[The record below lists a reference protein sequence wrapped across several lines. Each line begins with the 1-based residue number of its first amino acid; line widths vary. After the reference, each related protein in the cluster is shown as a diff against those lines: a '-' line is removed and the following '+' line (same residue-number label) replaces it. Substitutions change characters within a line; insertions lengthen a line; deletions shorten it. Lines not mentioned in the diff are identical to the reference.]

1 MVKLA
6 AFIVMCWGSL
16 FISSSLKKGL
26 LKQLEYKKFVFD
38 FYKKAKDNLYNSFD
52 DINII
57 LNTLMRDYHFSE
69 CIIIND
75 NHLSDYVKKYDVSN
89 IEVLR
94 LDTEK
99 NLNSSEKIYLEAQNE
114 FKRKNLIYSICPF
127 LVFAIIYIVC
137 I

>member
-1 MVKLA
+1 
-6 AFIVMCWGSL
+6 MCWGSL